1 MEACTCALCFLQYHP
16 SLKVAKTPHLLFLFL
31 SFNKYL
37 SHTEA
42 TVKEDEDEKE
52 KNTSPFTDDRIER
65 IKHFL
70 EKEFEREKEDA
81 QCEGQITC
89 LLTGRQCCFYS
100 CGPHLTCPEHSLNY
114 MEWYEGDPAIPK
126 RVDPLLKRW
135 MHWRVGSSF

>member
-37 SHTEA
+37 SQTEA

-52 KNTSPFTDDRIER
+52 KNTSPFTDDEIER

-89 LLTGRQCCFYS
+89 LF
-100 CGPHLTCPEHSLNY
+100 
-114 MEWYEGDPAIPK
+114 
-126 RVDPLLKRW
+126 
-135 MHWRVGSSF
+135 